1 MLQQECGTLAGVLE
15 RKAADLAA
23 ALEERLGRTA
33 ELRQRILSIGIP
45 ILLSDGRRLLRGPS
59 LKSQDAE
66 HGWVDL
72 TPNNIARWQERIA
85 GLRAFL
91 KVAANAPAGSAV
103 DRVYPSAA
111 SWTAEDTFDVGE
123 VVGWLFINEEK
134 GRRGKA

>member
-1 MLQQECGTLAGVLE
+1 LE
-15 RKAADLAA
+15 H
-23 ALEERLGRTA
+23 RLGQQPS
-33 ELRQRILSIGIP
+33 LRQRILSIGIP
-45 ILLSDGRRLLRGPS
+45 VLLPDGRRLLRGPT

-72 TPNNIARWQERIA
+72 TPDNMARWQERIA

-91 KVAANAPAGSAV
+91 KLAAEAPASSGV

-111 SWTAEDTFDVGE
+111 AWLAEDAFDVGE
-123 VVGWLFINEEK
+123 VVGWLFIHEEK

>member
-1 MLQQECGTLAGVLE
+1 
-15 RKAADLAA
+15 
-23 ALEERLGRTA
+23 
-33 ELRQRILSIGIP
+33 
-45 ILLSDGRRLLRGPS
+45 LLRGPS

-72 TPNNIARWQERIA
+72 TPDNIARWQERIA
-85 GLRAFL
+85 GLRVFL
-91 KVAANAPAGSAV
+91 KVAANAPASSAV

-111 SWTAEDTFDVGE
+111 SWSAEDTFDVGE